1 MLSASETAQH
11 QAREYNTLTNLLT
24 RYQRQKDKGILTEE
38 QYNAKVQATQTRL
51 TALTTQTET
60 LTLKQRLLAG
70 VTKTVATAFNMLKM
84 AAVTFA
90 ITGIISLISKL
101 VNHLSDL
108 ANNVE
113 KTKEKVKSI

>member
-24 RYQRQKDKGILTEE
+24 RYQRQKNKGVLTEE

-51 TALTTQTET
+51 AALTAQTET
-60 LTLKQRLLAG
+60 LTIKQRLLAG
-70 VTKTVATAFNMLKM
+70 ITKTVATAFDMLKM

-90 ITGIISLISKL
+90 VSGIIAFITEL
-101 VNHLSDL
+101 VN
-108 ANNVE
+108 
-113 KTKEKVKSI
+113 K